1 MQGSRAKSSRTSACG
16 ESPAWS
22 LTSKI
27 VRRSPC
33 MAGRPA
39 PVPLKRSW
47 PAFARRC
54 STAQLTQH
62 SLPSTPP
69 HLPPP
74 STPPH
79 LPPPSTPPHLP
90 PLSTPP
96 HKESKCPFHRLIK
109 CKTQK
114 IKNGGTKVYWMC
126 KESKCPVKAT
136 VQSSPGNDDMDKL
149 DMVVRLVGEHS
160 HDEVREKNM
169 GMIPVA
175 SSTPPHLPPSSTPP
189 HLPPPSTPSHLRT
202 SLLPPP
208 PSTTT
213 PAMGSSP

>member
-1 MQGSRAKSSRTSACG
+1 MSCPPTPFRASYIKGQMKNSC
-16 ESPAWS
+16 
-22 LTSKI
+22 L
-27 VRRSPC
+27 
-33 MAGRPA
+33 
-39 PVPLKRSW
+39 LD
-47 PAFARRC
+47 
-54 STAQLTQH
+54 
-62 SLPSTPP
+62 LPNG
-69 HLPPP
+69 
-74 STPPH
+74 
-79 LPPPSTPPHLP
+79 
-90 PLSTPP
+90 
-96 HKESKCPFHRLIK
+96 HRLIK
-109 CKTQK
+109 CKTQR

-126 KESKCPVKAT
+126 KESKCPVKAL
-136 VQSSPGNDDMDKL
+136 VQSSPGNDDM

-169 GMIPVA
+169 GMIPMA